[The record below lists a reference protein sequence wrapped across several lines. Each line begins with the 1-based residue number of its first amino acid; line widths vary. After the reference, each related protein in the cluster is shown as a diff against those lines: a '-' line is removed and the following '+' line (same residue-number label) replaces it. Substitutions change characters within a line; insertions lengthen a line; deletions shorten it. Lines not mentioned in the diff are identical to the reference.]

1 MWTWRL
7 NWNVVRPDLVIG
19 SCPRASSD
27 LAVLQ
32 VKAGV
37 SALLSLQH
45 DECLER
51 LEIDYPS
58 HVRHGRALG
67 LTLARVPLRDF
78 DPEDQRRGL
87 PDAVRAL
94 HGLLRQQHRV
104 YVHCTAGINRS
115 PLVVLAYLTL
125 VEGQAVEAATA
136 LLQRARPEIYP
147 TWEAY
152 HGCLQDLTA
161 RHANRI
167 HQRAAELGR
176 GPAPLEPV
184 ECWRQAERKIWRE
197 ALVGE

>member
-1 MWTWRL
+1 MWNWRL
-7 NWNVVRPDLVIG
+7 NWNLIRSDLVVG
-19 SCPRASSD
+19 SCPRAPRD

-32 VKAGV
+32 AEAGV

-51 LEIDYPS
+51 QEIDYPN
-58 HVRHGRALG
+58 HLRHGRTLG

-94 HGLLRQQHRV
+94 RGLLRQRHRV

-115 PLVVLAYLTL
+115 PLVVLAYLIL
-125 VEGQAVEAATA
+125 IEGQTVEAATA
-136 LLQRARPEIYP
+136 LLQRARPEICP

-161 RHANRI
+161 RHADRI
-167 HQRAAELGR
+167 RQRAAELGQR
-176 GPAPLEPV
+176 PALLEAA
-184 ECWRQAERKIWRE
+184 ECWRLAEREIWRE
-197 ALVGE
+197 VLAGE